1 MAINYSPSGTFP
13 TWPIVLPQDG
23 ETINEAVLVVG
34 ILEPLIDAVGENA
47 ARTFTAPQT
56 FTVAPCFTGDSVGDV
71 DGTIG
76 NTAAFWT
83 LAAATVLRAD
93 TVDKTTAPTPTDW
106 QTIRV
111 KMEPGGAANRRL
123 LREDATII
131 ATLAADPVDP
141 AVVDLYYDPG
151 VSDWR
156 LGLYSAHVTPG
167 PSA

>member
-23 ETINEAVLVVG
+23 ETINEAVLTVG

-56 FTVAPCFTGDSVGDV
+56 FEVAPALTGDSIGDA
-71 DGTIG
+71 DGTIYS
-76 NTAAFWT
+76 TKSYWK

-93 TVDKTTAPTPTDW
+93 TVDKSTAPTPTDW
-106 QTIRV
+106 QVIKV
-111 KMEPGGAANRRL
+111 KMAPGGAANRRI

-131 ATLAADPVDP
+131 ASLAQDAVDP
-141 AVVDLYYDPG
+141 AVCELIYDPDVG
-151 VSDWR
+151 DWT

>member
-1 MAINYSPSGTFP
+1 MTITYSPNGTYP
-13 TWPIVLPQDG
+13 TWPITLPQDG

-47 ARTFTAPQT
+47 AREYTACQT
-56 FTVAPCFTGDSVGDV
+56 FSVAPAYKGDSVGDV

-76 NTAAFWT
+76 NTAAFWK
-83 LAAATVLRAD
+83 LAAASVLRAD
-93 TVDKTTAPTPTDW
+93 TVDKSTAPTPSDW

-141 AVVDLYYDPG
+141 VVVDLYYDPG

>member
-1 MAINYSPSGTFP
+1 MSTTYSPSGTFP
-13 TWPIVLPQDG
+13 TWPLILPTDGDIVSFATLCV
-23 ETINEAVLVVG
+23 A
-34 ILEPLIDAVGENA
+34 ILEPLIDAAGENA
-47 ARTFTAPQT
+47 PRNFTAAQTFTA
-56 FTVAPCFTGDSVGDV
+56 APCYTGDSVGDV

-93 TVDKTTAPTPTDW
+93 TVDKSTAPTPSDW

-111 KMEPGGAANRRL
+111 KMEPGGAAVRRL

-131 ATLAADPVDP
+131 ATLANDATAP
-141 AVVDLYYDPG
+141 AVCELYFDPG
-151 VSDWR
+151 VGDWR
-156 LGLYSAHVTPG
+156 LGLYSPFVTPG